1 MSETVLKIFKQALAV
16 TGKGM
21 LALFVF
27 MLLFFVLLVLV
38 DRSFPGGK
46 NSELIMNSV
55 KSKK

>member
-1 MSETVLKIFKQALAV
+1 MPESVFKIFKQALAV

-38 DRSFPGGK
+38 DKVFPGR
-46 NSELIMNSV
+46 EEE
-55 KSKK
+55 